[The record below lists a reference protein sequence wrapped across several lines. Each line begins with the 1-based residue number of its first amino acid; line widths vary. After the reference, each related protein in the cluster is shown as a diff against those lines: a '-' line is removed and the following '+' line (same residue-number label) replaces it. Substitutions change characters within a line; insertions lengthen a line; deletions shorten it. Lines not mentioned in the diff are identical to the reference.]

1 MYRYHCLNP
10 ISQVGLET
18 FTEEY
23 VPVSEPEKAD
33 AILVRSTNMKEM
45 EFAKELK
52 AIARAGAG
60 VNNIPL
66 EKCALTVKK
75 AYDALT
81 EEGFIITI
89 HGKGSFVAFANQNVM
104 LEEKRKEV
112 ETDLEMAI
120 RKGRSC
126 GMSKEELKQLF
137 EIIVEE

>member
-1 MYRYHCLNP
+1 M
-10 ISQVGLET
+10 
-18 FTEEY
+18 
-23 VPVSEPEKAD
+23 
-33 AILVRSTNMKEM
+33 
-45 EFAKELK
+45 
-52 AIARAGAG
+52 
-60 VNNIPL
+60 
-66 EKCALTVKK
+66 KK

-81 EEGFIITI
+81 EEGFNYYNSWKRNVLI
-89 HGKGSFVAFANQNVM
+89 AFANQNVM

>member
-1 MYRYHCLNP
+1 MKLIINHSSMQP
-10 ISQVGLET
+10 IYEQIVEQIKGKIMQGELKEDTALPS
-18 FTEEY
+18 
-23 VPVSEPEKAD
+23 
-33 AILVRSTNMKEM
+33 VRSL
-45 EFAKELK
+45 AKELK
-52 AIARAGAG
+52 
-60 VNNIPL
+60 VS
-66 EKCALTVKK
+66 ALTVKK

-104 LEEKRKEV
+104 LE
-112 ETDLEMAI
+112 TDLEMAI

>member
-52 AIARAGAG
+52 ALA
-60 VNNIPL
+60 
-66 EKCALTVKK
+66 
-75 AYDALT
+75 
-81 EEGFIITI
+81 
-89 HGKGSFVAFANQNVM
+89 
-104 LEEKRKEV
+104 
-112 ETDLEMAI
+112 
-120 RKGRSC
+120 
-126 GMSKEELKQLF
+126 
-137 EIIVEE
+137 